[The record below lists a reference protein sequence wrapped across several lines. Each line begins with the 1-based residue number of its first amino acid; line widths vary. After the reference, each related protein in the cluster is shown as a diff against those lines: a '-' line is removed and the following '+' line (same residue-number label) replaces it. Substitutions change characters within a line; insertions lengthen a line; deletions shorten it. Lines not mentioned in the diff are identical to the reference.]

1 MAFKIRLA
9 TKRKRKDFHAY
20 LNRMQE
26 ALHRGGPMLQ
36 DADKQ
41 SDEQKP
47 ASKTIQVGFV
57 CPEGFEPAAFFVV
70 AMDKEGRDFINTTNQ
85 PNVALHLAT
94 IGLQFAS
101 KQAITHMQRE
111 QQEKSRIVVAPAG
124 SIPTFQGPAGR
135 G

>member
-1 MAFKIRLA
+1 
-9 TKRKRKDFHAY
+9 
-20 LNRMQE
+20 
-26 ALHRGGPMLQ
+26 MLQ
-36 DADKQ
+36 DTDKQ
-41 SDEQKP
+41 TDEAKP

-111 QQEKSRIVVAPAG
+111 QQERSRIVVAPAG
-124 SIPTFQGPAGR
+124 SVPSFPGPAGR